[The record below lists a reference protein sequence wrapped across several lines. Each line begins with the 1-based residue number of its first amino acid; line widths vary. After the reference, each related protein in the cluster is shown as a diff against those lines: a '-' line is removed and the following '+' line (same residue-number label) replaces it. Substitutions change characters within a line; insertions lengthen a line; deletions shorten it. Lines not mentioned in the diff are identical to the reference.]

1 MPGPDEPLNPPLIPP
16 IPPPPVDPM
25 AQPAVSAADKL
36 LMDRVQ
42 LELMKI
48 EMQTCNSCNERWF
61 DLDVKDGK
69 CDKCRKKLKFHASN
83 QMDPG
88 PAANLPNLTQI
99 EEMIISPVHAL
110 VSLYQ
115 VRGGVAAMKVFRMV
129 QAAQGTKIT

>member
-1 MPGPDEPLNPPLIPP
+1 MSGPDEPLNPPLIPP
-16 IPPPPVDPM
+16 IPPPPVGLM
-25 AQPAVSAADKL
+25 TQPAVSATDKL
-36 LMDRVQ
+36 LMDRVR
-42 LELMKI
+42 LEWMKI

-61 DLDVKDGK
+61 DLDVKEGK
-69 CDKCRKKLKFHASN
+69 CDKCRKRLKFHAGN

-115 VRGGVAAMKVFRMV
+115 VRG
-129 QAAQGTKIT
+129 